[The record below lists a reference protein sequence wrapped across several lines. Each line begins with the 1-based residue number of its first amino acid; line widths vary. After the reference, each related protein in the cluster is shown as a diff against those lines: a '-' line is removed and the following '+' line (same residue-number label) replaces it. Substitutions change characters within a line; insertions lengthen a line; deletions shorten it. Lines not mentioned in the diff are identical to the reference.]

1 MIGLKLYLAN
11 TVHFLF
17 ACYTVMIF
25 IYILSSWVPQLRGHT
40 VMRFVGFYTEPYL
53 QVFRRLIPPIGGMLD
68 LSPILAFFGLKLLE
82 PLFIQLIY
90 WIF

>member
-1 MIGLKLYLAN
+1 MLALKLYLAN

-25 IYILSSWVPQLRGHT
+25 VYILSSWVPQLRAHT

-53 QVFRRLIPPIGGMLD
+53 QVFRRIIPPIGGMLD
-68 LSPILAFFGLKLLE
+68 LSPILGFLALKFLE
-82 PLFIQLIY
+82 PLIINLIM